1 MDHQEEIDV
10 PPFFLCPISLEI
22 MKDPVT
28 ISTGITYDRENIEK
42 WVFIN
47 NNTTCPT
54 TKQALNVD
62 TVDSFLT
69 PNHTLRRL
77 IQSWC
82 TLNAS
87 YGIERFPTPKP
98 PATKA
103 QILKL
108 IDEASNTSPLGL
120 VKNLNKIKSM
130 AVESSANKRC
140 LETTP
145 GVAEFL
151 ARLVIL
157 GENEEERC
165 SMSLMVSTVSDQ
177 ALSILTHLQIS
188 DEMVLKKLLKDNEGA
203 LVGSLVRIMQKSN
216 YESRAYAIELMKKL
230 VQVAEPTQAVALK
243 REHFVEVV
251 QLIKDDVSP
260 KATRAALKVLAL
272 ACPWGRNKVR
282 IAEAGAVRVMVDLLL
297 ECNDKRTSEMVL
309 AVLDQLSGCA
319 EGRAEL
325 LDHAAGLAVVSKKIL
340 RVSHFATER
349 GVRILYAIS
358 RFSANASVIQEM
370 LQLGVVI
377 KLCLVLQVDCEA
389 KTKERAREILKMH
402 ARAWRNSPC
411 APTHVFGSF

>member
-1 MDHQEEIDV
+1 MDQHEEIDV
-10 PPFFLCPISLEI
+10 PPFFLCPISLDI

-42 WVFIN
+42 WVFTN

-54 TKQALNVD
+54 TKQALIFD

-108 IDEASNTSPLGL
+108 IDEASNSSPLRL
-120 VKNLNKIKSM
+120 VKCLDKIKSI
-130 AVESSANKRC
+130 AFQSSANKRC

-151 ARLVIL
+151 ARLVTV
-157 GENEEERC
+157 GESN
-165 SMSLMVSTVSDQ
+165 VSDE
-177 ALSILTHLQIS
+177 ALRIVAHLQIS
-188 DEMVLKKLLKDNEGA
+188 NEMILKKLLKEKESA
-203 LVGSLVRIMQKSN
+203 LVDSLVRIMQKSS

-230 VQVAEPTQAVALK
+230 VQVAEPTQAVTLK

-251 QLIKDDVSP
+251 QLINDNVSP
-260 KATRAALKVLAL
+260 KATRAALKLLAL

-282 IAEAGAVRVMVDLLL
+282 IVEAGAVPMMVNLLL
-297 ECNDKRTSEMVL
+297 ESNDKRMCEMVL
-309 AVLDQLSGCA
+309 AVLDHLCGCA

-325 LDHAAGLAVVSKKIL
+325 LGHGAGLAVVSKKIL
-340 RVSHFATER
+340 RVSHFASER
-349 GVRILYAIS
+349 GIRILFAIS
-358 RFSANASVIQEM
+358 KYSGSPSVVQEM

-389 KTKERAREILKMH
+389 KTKERAREILKLH
-402 ARAWRNSPC
+402 ARAWKNSPC
-411 APTHVFGSF
+411 APAHVFGSF